1 MRRIWPFRHAGL
13 KLLSLALALLLWMVV
28 SGEETVE
35 RGLRVPLELQQV
47 PAGLELTGDIPT
59 TVDVRVR
66 GSSGTLSRVAAG
78 DVVAILDLRTARAGQ
93 RLFPLTP
100 DQMRVPFGIEVVQ
113 ITPSAVAM
121 AFERSAARQ
130 VRVVPAVYGRPAP
143 GYVVGAKT
151 ADPKTVEVVGPESAV
166 ANVTEVLTEPVP
178 VSGARERVVATVVLG
193 LVDPSLRLKDVRS
206 AEVTVEIVPAPLERV
221 LHTRP
226 VHLRGLGPNLEA
238 QAVPATVDIAFRGP
252 RESLNRLPGD
262 AIVLYIDL
270 TGLGVGEYSGLDV
283 HAESPPDIGVTRI
296 QPASVQVTVKV
307 LRGKQ

>member
-1 MRRIWPFRHAGL
+1 
-13 KLLSLALALLLWMVV
+13 
-28 SGEETVE
+28 
-35 RGLRVPLELQQV
+35 
-47 PAGLELTGDIPT
+47 
-59 TVDVRVR
+59 
-66 GSSGTLSRVAAG
+66 
-78 DVVAILDLRTARAGQ
+78 
-93 RLFPLTP
+93 
-100 DQMRVPFGIEVVQ
+100 
-113 ITPSAVAM
+113 M
-121 AFERSAARQ
+121 AFERSASRQ
-130 VRVVPAVYGRPAP
+130 VRVVPAVDGRPAP

-166 ANVTEVLTEPVP
+166 GSVTEVLTEPVP

-193 LVDPSLRLKDVRS
+193 LVDPSLRLKNERS

-238 QAVPATVDIAFRGP
+238 QAVPATVDIALRGP
-252 RESLNRLPGD
+252 RESLNRLQGD

-270 TGLGVGEYSGLDV
+270 TGLGVGQYSGLDV

-296 QPASVQVTVKV
+296 QPASVQVKV